1 MAKPFLIPGVRP
13 GFQPKQTK
21 KGSPTEWLDF
31 PEKLRRLRTAL
42 FYYFFVDFPSRGI
55 GKIKRGVPRSAE
67 RGQHTHFI
75 RARRGNKDSGLR
87 AARLDRAGSQAR
99 TRFRPLVLFALG
111 ARIRIVTYGLWAGM
125 GSALGNY
132 FLPKNRKSAVFCPN
146 AAECRLESAAS
157 ADDFPLHPA
166 IFW

>member
-1 MAKPFLIPGVRP
+1 
-13 GFQPKQTK
+13 
-21 KGSPTEWLDF
+21 LDF

-55 GKIKRGVPRSAE
+55 GKIKKGVPRSAE
-67 RGQHTHFI
+67 RGQP
-75 RARRGNKDSGLR
+75 
-87 AARLDRAGSQAR
+87 ARLDRAGPQAR

-111 ARIRIVTYGLWAGM
+111 ARIRIVTYGLWSGM
-125 GSALGNY
+125 GSAVGNY

-146 AAECRLESAAS
+146 AAECRLESATS
-157 ADDFPLHPA
+157 ADDFPLHPV